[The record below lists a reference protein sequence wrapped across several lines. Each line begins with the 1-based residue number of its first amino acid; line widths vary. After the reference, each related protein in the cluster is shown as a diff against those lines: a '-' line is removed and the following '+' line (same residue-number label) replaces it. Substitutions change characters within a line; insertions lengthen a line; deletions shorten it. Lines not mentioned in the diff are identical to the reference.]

1 MHRSGRKEL
10 VGPRKAV
17 TAEALGCG
25 MRGRRLAVAV
35 TVVLAIVVLGS
46 ATTVLIAARSQQEK
60 AAEPQVLS
68 QEVPPKKGSAD
79 VADTAALGAADADL
93 VDLKTGSAIRT
104 SSKPTP
110 KPTPV
115 ITPAPGKSVQ
125 QESVSRDTSRVRS
138 TDAGKRESTQGTVYT
153 WYDGDRTMRAVLQND
168 LGVQKTS
175 ANSES
180 DEVVVAKGQD
190 SIVRKQSSQGSDV
203 QPVFKPESGEG
214 LMTLPGGVL
223 LALEPGWDD
232 AQVKKFFAGND
243 IAEDR
248 LTELDFLDNG
258 FLVSTEPGFPALELA
273 NALAHQD
280 GVVSASP
287 NWSREREP
295 R

>member
-1 MHRSGRKEL
+1 
-10 VGPRKAV
+10 
-17 TAEALGCG
+17 
-25 MRGRRLAVAV
+25 MRGRRLVVAV

-46 ATTVLIAARSQQEK
+46 ATTVLIAGRSQQEK
-60 AAEPQVLS
+60 AAEPQVLP
-68 QEVPPKKGSAD
+68 QQVPPKKGSAD
-79 VADTAALGAADADL
+79 VADTATLSADAGADL
-93 VDLKTGSAIRT
+93 VDIKTGSAIRT

-115 ITPAPGKSVQ
+115 ITPPPGKSVQ

-138 TDAGKRESTQGTVYT
+138 SDAGQRESTQGTVYT

-168 LGVQKTS
+168 LVTQKTS

-190 SIVRKQSSQGSDV
+190 SIVRKQSSPGSDV

-273 NALAHQD
+273 NDLAHQD

>member
-1 MHRSGRKEL
+1 
-10 VGPRKAV
+10 
-17 TAEALGCG
+17 
-25 MRGRRLAVAV
+25 MRGSRLALAV
-35 TVVLAIVVLGS
+35 TVALAIVVVGS
-46 ATTVLIAARSQQEK
+46 ATTVLIAGRSQQEK
-60 AAEPQVLS
+60 AADLQVLP
-68 QEVPPKKGSAD
+68 QQVPPKKGSAD
-79 VADTAALGAADADL
+79 VADTATLSADAGADL
-93 VDLKTGSAIRT
+93 VDIKTGSAIRT
-104 SSKPTP
+104 SAKPTP
-110 KPTPV
+110 KPTAV
-115 ITPAPGKSVQ
+115 ITPPPGKSVH
-125 QESVSRDTSRVRS
+125 QESVSRDASRVRS

-153 WYDGDRTMRAVLQND
+153 WYDGDRTMRVVLQND
-168 LGVQKTS
+168 LVAQKTS
-175 ANSES
+175 ANTGS
-180 DEVVVAKGQD
+180 DDVVVAKGQD
-190 SIVRKQSSQGSDV
+190 SIVRKQSSQGSNV

-273 NALAHQD
+273 NDLAHQD